1 MTDEHNNSG
10 RFCLNATID
19 RLAESGAVIRTA
31 DGQEIV
37 WPIAGL
43 PEGTSEGAAIK
54 LTIVTD
60 EVNKIEQEKL
70 AKAVLNEILKTQ

>member
-1 MTDEHNNSG
+1 MTDENNNLG

-19 RLAESGAVIRTA
+19 RLEENGAVVKTA

-37 WPIAGL
+37 WPIACL

-54 LTIVTD
+54 LTIVTN

-70 AKAVLNEILKTQ
+70 GKAVLN